1 VKYILIESITLR
13 ADWERKVLNISPFSS
28 CFSVLKSN
36 ILEVIS
42 YLGFRKLK
50 GFVAAGSTVPV
61 ILVSLVSTSFCV
73 FSLESREEESD
84 STDRTVADCGC
95 SSSVLI
101 FMGSFLL
108 CSVKEV
114 RPASIGFVSTVG
126 LGSDIVFRG

>member
-84 STDRTVADCGC
+84 RTVADCGC